1 MFNLI
6 LIRFAGH
13 TQRLSDNQTVTIGDK
28 RAPRGGQMTGSWG
41 INETL
46 VGDKRGVRGGQ
57 TA

>member
-13 TQRLSDNQTVTIGDK
+13 TQRLSDNQIVAIGDK
-28 RAPRGGQMTGSWG
+28 RVPRGGQMTGSWG
-41 INETL
+41 TNETL
-46 VGDKRGVRGGQ
+46 VGDKRDVRGGQ

>member
-6 LIRFAGH
+6 LIHFAGH
-13 TQRLSDNQTVTIGDK
+13 TQRLSDNQTVAIRDK
-28 RAPRGGQMTGSWG
+28 RVPRGGQMTGSWG
-41 INETL
+41 TNETL